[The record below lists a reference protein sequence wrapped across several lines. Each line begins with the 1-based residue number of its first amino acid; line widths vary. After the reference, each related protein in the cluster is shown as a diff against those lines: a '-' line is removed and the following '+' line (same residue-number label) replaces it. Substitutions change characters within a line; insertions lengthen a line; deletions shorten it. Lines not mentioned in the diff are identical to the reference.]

1 LNILC
6 FQSFACQCFGQ
17 AQTIVLFAVVVKL
30 QDDRKV
36 RMASA
41 PGMVSNAIEIA
52 TIRKLRIRLLPFLF
66 VLFVV
71 AFIDRINL
79 GFAALTMNREL
90 AITSQ
95 QFGFA
100 AGIFFWGYFLFEVPS
115 NLILHRIGARVWIAR
130 ILITWGA
137 VATLTGLV
145 QSAHQLYAARFAL
158 GLAEAGYFPG
168 ITLYLGYWFR
178 QREKAQAIALIL
190 IGIPL
195 ASVLGA
201 PVSGFILDHVHW
213 FGLGSWRWLLILQA
227 FPAIACVPLV
237 SFLLPSRPA
246 EARFLS
252 VEEKAWIT
260 DQLDREDRQKLG
272 AQAHSLSV
280 ARTLVNPRVWH
291 LACIGFGH
299 GFAGYIFSFWLPQV
313 MKTALGGQSNTALGF
328 LVMIPNLL
336 GLVGLILVSRHSDR
350 TRERRHHM
358 AAAVALAGAGMLLLG
373 SPHSPFFSLVL
384 FSAVAIGA
392 YSFLPIFFSVPGEFL
407 TGFSAAAGIAFVTSV
422 ANLGGFV
429 GPYTVGLIRQKTG
442 SFYSGLICAGVS
454 FLVSAS
460 LAMVLPKRALPAPD
474 PLSDDADLAFETNPN
489 ALQEES

>member
-1 LNILC
+1 MSLVAI
-6 FQSFACQCFGQ
+6 
-17 AQTIVLFAVVVKL
+17 KL
-30 QDDRKV
+30 PDDRKV
-36 RMASA
+36 RMVSA
-41 PGMVSNAIEIA
+41 PGIVSYPIETT
-52 TIRKLRIRLLPFLF
+52 TIWKLRIRLLPFLF

-71 AFIDRINL
+71 AFVDRINL
-79 GFAALTMNREL
+79 GFAALSMNREL
-90 AITSQ
+90 AISSQ

-130 ILITWGA
+130 ILLTWGT
-137 VATLTGLV
+137 VATLTGFV
-145 QSAHQLYAARFAL
+145 HSVHQLHVARFAL

-168 ITLYLGYWFR
+168 IALYLGYWFR

-213 FGLGSWRWLLILQA
+213 FGLSSWRWLLILEG

-237 SFLLPSRPA
+237 SFLLPSRPR

-260 DQLDREDRQKLG
+260 DQLDREDRRKLG

-280 ARTLVNPRVWH
+280 ARTLVDPRVWH

-299 GFAGYIFSFWLPQV
+299 GFATYIFSFWLPQI
-313 MKTALGGQSNTALGF
+313 MKTAFGGPSNTALGF
-328 LVMIPNLL
+328 AVMIPNLL
-336 GLVGLILVSRHSDR
+336 GLIAMLVVPLHSDR
-350 TRERRHHM
+350 TRERRQHM
-358 AAAVALAGAGMLLLG
+358 AAAGVLAGAGMLLLG
-373 SPHSPFFSLVL
+373 TPHSPFLSLVL

-407 TGFSAAAGIAFVTSV
+407 TGFSAAAGIALVTSV

-442 SFYSGLICAGVS
+442 SFYSGLMCAGVS

-460 LAMVLPKRALPAPD
+460 LALFLPKRPLPAPD
-474 PLSDDADLAFETNPN
+474 PRSDDADLAFETNPT